1 MAKKPYVVALEEHYM
16 DSEVKTLAA
25 MGASPDI
32 VERLDDLGALR
43 LKEMDEAGIDLQV
56 LSQSTPGLQAVDAA
70 TAPSLARRANDRL
83 RATVDRHPSQFAAFA
98 ALPTADPRAA
108 ADELER
114 AVTQLGFKGAMVN
127 GMTGGVFHD
136 DKRFWPIWER
146 AARLDVPIYIHP
158 SLPHPAVIEAYY
170 KDYVQSHPGLLR
182 AAWGFTVETATQGIR
197 FVLSGVFDAY
207 PNLKIIL
214 GHMGEGL
221 PFLLW
226 RISHGLRGSM
236 KEKTFRDIFCEHFW
250 ITTSGFFSDQAL
262 LNCMSEMGIDR
273 ILFSVDYPFAEN
285 PPGTEWLKTL
295 PLGPEDTE
303 KLCHGNARRLLKL

>member
-1 MAKKPYVVALEEHYM
+1 MAKRPYIIALEEHYQ
-16 DSEVKTLAA
+16 DPEVKQLGGGP
-25 MGASPDI
+25 GAGRDI

-43 LKEMDEAGIDLQV
+43 IREMDEAGIDLQV
-56 LSQSTPGLQAVDAA
+56 LSHSIPGLQAVDAEA
-70 TAPSLARRANDRL
+70 GPPLARRTNDRL
-83 RATVDRHPSQFAAFA
+83 HEAVLRHPDRFSAFA
-98 ALPTADPRAA
+98 VLPTSNPRAA

-114 AVTQLGFKGAMVN
+114 AVTKLGFKGAMVN

-146 AARLDVPIYIHP
+146 AAQLDVPIYIHP
-158 SLPHPAVIEAYY
+158 ALPHPAVIDA
-170 KDYVQSHPGLLR
+170 HPG
-182 AAWGFTVETATQGIR
+182 
-197 FVLSGVFDAY
+197 
-207 PNLKIIL
+207 LKIIL

-226 RISHGLRGSM
+226 RISHGLRTSM

-250 ITTSGFFSDQAL
+250 ITTSGFFSDTAL
-262 LNCMSEMGIDR
+262 VCSMMEMGIDR

-303 KLCHGNARRLLKL
+303 KLLNGNARRLLKL